1 MSKPSLQLG
10 GDWAVKESNILG
22 YAVGKSGKYVPRE
35 FAFERGTDLTATR
48 VNKDGLIEKG
58 RENKFLHSNSFS
70 SNHHWGHNGLHSY
83 YGPETNPGQVPD
95 DEQGYDGSGDASF
108 IVCSN
113 TDGAVHRFQSTEP
126 SGTAIQTFSI
136 YAKALGYKWLA
147 ITTNRG
153 TMEAYFDLE
162 NGQIGTV
169 ESDVIEAKMIDA
181 GNGWYRCSIALNDA
195 LSVTTI
201 GFGIAEGDENHEFD
215 GNKDQGG
222 TNRGGIYVMHAQ
234 WELGQVATEYLDSG
248 SSTKKA
254 GITEDLPRIS
264 YNDGKPQLLIENK
277 SVNLIPYSE
286 YIGAW
291 AFNGEGQVEYNF
303 NYAVSPDGT
312 KNATHYR
319 AANGYRH
326 LRKSVTLETDQ
337 KYVFSFYV
345 KNIDADRLRARVYN
359 VDDSDDIINS
369 TEGDYFSQVSTEE
382 WRRIEFA
389 FTTNSVDTTYAVYL
403 TDGQTLVESASS
415 GGNVLFWGAQLEK
428 YHSHDE
434 ATSYIPTYGTTA
446 TRTFDKPTF
455 DYDAATKEWTVF
467 MDVEDMTIQG
477 DDSNQGHFFF
487 RGRPNNN
494 VSALFFYGT
503 CFGYRTTDTT
513 ASDYPLKYACGKLGN
528 GGDVFSGKFAVSY
541 DGNTTMKIYVDG
553 DLDSTITDVD
563 PDFAQGIQS
572 GGLSYNDA
580 NTNTRRKINKLQIYN
595 EELSQS
601 DCEALTA

>member
-10 GDWAVKESNILG
+10 GDWAVKESNLLG
-22 YAVGKSGKYVPRE
+22 YAVGSSGKYVPRE

-58 RENKFLHSNSFS
+58 RTQLLYNTPWTGGGGSGVSTPSGWTTGGANDGTFSATDEYGRITFS
-70 SNHHWGHNGLHSY
+70 STV
-83 YGPETNPGQVPD
+83 PKIDPD
-95 DEQGYDGSGDASF
+95 DINDVGDRRYL
-108 IVCSN
+108 V
-113 TDGAVHRFQSTEP
+113 TPTQSVL
-126 SGTAIQTFSI
+126 GLYAFSV
-136 YAKALGYKWLA
+136 
-147 ITTNRG
+147 
-153 TMEAYFDLE
+153 FVDDVV
-162 NGQIGTV
+162 GTV
-169 ESDVIEAKMIDA
+169 EVREIMRSNSANNTTKILTLEDGEVVGSTATISKGKRYTLVYTLDSATTVFRVGIGTNPCK
-181 GNGWYRCSIALNDA
+181 NPNV
-195 LSVTTI
+195 SVTLSKPQLEYGQTFTGYI
-201 GFGIAEGDENHEFD
+201 EN
-215 GNKDQGG
+215 
-222 TNRGGIYVMHAQ
+222 T
-234 WELGQVATEYLDSG
+234 
-248 SSTKKA
+248 STSAVKKV
-254 GITEDLPRIS
+254 GVTEDLPRIS
-264 YNDGKPQLLIENK
+264 YNDGKPQLLIEPK

-286 YIGAW
+286 YIGNW

-303 NYAVSPDGT
+303 NYAISPDGS

-326 LRKSVTLETDQ
+326 LRKALTLETDQ

-389 FTTNSVDTTYAVYL
+389 FTTDSVDTNYAVYL
-403 TDGQTLVESASS
+403 TDGQTVVQSGSS

-455 DYDAATKEWTVF
+455 NYDAATKEWTIF

-477 DDSNQGHFFF
+477 DESNQGHFFF
-487 RGRPNNN
+487 RGRPDNTA
-494 VSALFFYGT
+494 SALFFFGT

-513 ASDYPLKYACGKLGN
+513 ANDYPNKYVCGKLGN
-528 GGDVFSGKFAVSY
+528 SGDVFSGKFAVSY
-541 DGNTTMKIYVDG
+541 DGNNTMKIYVDG
-553 DLDSTITDVD
+553 TLDTTITDAD

-580 NTNTRRKINKLQIYN
+580 DTNTLRKINKLQIYN